1 MDRDEVDAKINGFY
15 AFRTGWPEYRNSIF
29 RDKVEIV
36 TNGRGR
42 IIGVTNPLSLRYA
55 VIPPTAEGIQII
67 EIGKNAFSEC
77 KNLRSIK
84 FSSNLEYCGDGAFS
98 GTESLEECVFSSKE
112 IEFGEGVFASS
123 GIKCF
128 SFPPDNTEVPA
139 KFFQDANRLFSVSLP
154 LGVNRIGTLSFSG
167 TKKLRSIDMGFRIKE
182 IPDGAFLGSAIE
194 SISLPHSI
202 KRIGVAA
209 FSSASNLKSIWY
221 DGVKDEFRG
230 LSFGLHWNKGIRKDA
245 VLYIKND
252 RGGWIDAFFQERK
265 EKEEKTNRIDE
276 EIIKNLKVLGFDTLP
291 TLEELNK
298 RYRLLS
304 RKFHPDS
311 ISSLG
316 LDQEYLDFASRR
328 FQEIH
333 EAYLYIIE
341 LIKK

>member
-1 MDRDEVDAKINGFY
+1 MFN
-15 AFRTGWPEYRNSIF
+15 
-29 RDKVEIV
+29 
-36 TNGRGR
+36 
-42 IIGVTNPLSLRYA
+42 
-55 VIPPTAEGIQII
+55 
-67 EIGKNAFSEC
+67 
-77 KNLRSIK
+77 
-84 FSSNLEYCGDGAFS
+84 
-98 GTESLEECVFSSKE
+98 SKE
-112 IEFGEGVFASS
+112 IEFGEGVFSSS
-123 GIKCF
+123 GIKSF
-128 SFPPDNTEVPA
+128 SFPPENTEVPA

-154 LGVNRIGTLSFSG
+154 HGLNRIGTLSFSG
-167 TKKLRSIDMGFRIKE
+167 TKNLRSIDLGFRIKD

-221 DGVKDEFRG
+221 DGVKDEFRN

-245 VLYIKND
+245 VLYIKDD
-252 RGGWIDAFFQERK
+252 RGGWVDAFSQERK
-265 EKEEKTNRIDE
+265 EKEEKINRKDE
-276 EIIKNLKVLGFDTLP
+276 EIEKNLKVLGFDTLP
-291 TLEELNK
+291 THEELNK

-333 EAYLYIIE
+333 EAYLDIVK